1 MGIVMTAA
9 QLVPEHDPSASLGA
23 TRMTMDGGLPVG
35 PATHLANE
43 RERLAKL
50 SWKNFDVKQIGS
62 TLGAEISGVDL
73 RKELS
78 AETIAEIQKALDD
91 YKVIFFRNQ
100 PLSSDQHVAF
110 AKRFGELEIHPFI
123 PSNTGVPE
131 LVRFEKTAEVA
142 GYENSWHHDVT
153 WRAAPSMGAILH
165 AIEVPPVGGDT
176 LFSDMGAAYDGLSD
190 EIKNTIDGLFAEH
203 DFMKSF
209 GRTVPED
216 RKAETREMFPIVE
229 HPIVVRHERTGR
241 QLLYVNRNFVN
252 KINGLPEAESRELLD
267 HLCDQAATCEYQVR
281 FRWEPDSIAFWDN
294 RAVQHYASSDYWPQ
308 RRIMERASVIGT
320 RPTA

>member
-23 TRMTMDGGLPVG
+23 TRRTMDGGLPVG

-73 RKELS
+73 HKELS

-131 LVRFEKTAEVA
+131 
-142 GYENSWHHDVT
+142 
-153 WRAAPSMGAILH
+153 
-165 AIEVPPVGGDT
+165 
-176 LFSDMGAAYDGLSD
+176 
-190 EIKNTIDGLFAEH
+190 
-203 DFMKSF
+203 
-209 GRTVPED
+209 
-216 RKAETREMFPIVE
+216 
-229 HPIVVRHERTGR
+229 
-241 QLLYVNRNFVN
+241 
-252 KINGLPEAESRELLD
+252 
-267 HLCDQAATCEYQVR
+267 
-281 FRWEPDSIAFWDN
+281 
-294 RAVQHYASSDYWPQ
+294 
-308 RRIMERASVIGT
+308 
-320 RPTA
+320 